1 MPNTIRM
8 SWPYPSFQ
16 KDPWYEEIAELFS
29 QQDAS
34 VYATREDRNLV
45 LLEGGLVEWNAGTGV
60 LEWDANLYANA
71 SITGYLWRLAAGN
84 VTLADGEV
92 FYVDLARAPTAGTE
106 VTPQVANKVP
116 STDAAIMMAIRKGD
130 RIFWRNGSIMNSG
143 DSLTLFE
150 SSSAIGVSGKERCF
164 ALNETVDGLT
174 LVKGLGGVPF
184 TPASGATHTFLAVLS
199 VSNALLTGTVKLYN
213 VTDAEFVAAVNL
225 TTSSTTSVK
234 VSAAL
239 TVGAAAGL
247 LKPTEKVYQVWIEND
262 GVGPVDVTYLG
273 SAYILTE

>member
-150 SSSAIGVSGKERCF
+150 SSSA
-164 ALNETVDGLT
+164 